1 MAEFKRHPLC
11 CHYLAYV
18 TTYEETQSVQ
28 VRAFAAVILKQT
40 LQELVRAN
48 QHTAIDLTYVKEC
61 AKVSLRS
68 DQPMIRQ
75 SISIVVTTIV
85 SSQGIDAWPEAIPFF
100 LAGLEETANPH
111 FVDVDSS
118 SFRVSKLY

>member
-18 TTYEETQSVQ
+18 AAYEQSQSVQ

-40 LQELVRAN
+40 LLELVRAN

-61 AKVSLRS
+61 TKISLRS
-68 DQPMIRQ
+68 EQPLIRQ
-75 SISIVVTTIV
+75 SISIVVTTII
-85 SSQGIDAWPEAIPFF
+85 SSQGLASWPDAIPF
-100 LAGLEETANPH
+100 LLSGLDDTTDSS
-111 FVDVDSS
+111 FVDVY
-118 SFRVSKLY
+118 FFFIFGTLK